1 MVELKPVIVG
11 LILAI
16 VLGILFGILGGTWGM
31 YFGVLLAGLVVGY
44 MVDKDIKDGLI
55 HGALSGAIGGII
67 MAIITIILASTIV
80 AIGMT
85 IAFSVILLI
94 IFWVIFAG
102 IGGVIGVMIKGQ
114 PTKRAAEEPTERA
127 SEEPVPMK
135 SPNIEFKPDNIQ
147 KCLCTTCPVQEE
159 SECVKEKAK
168 TFKEMM
174 QSEGDMMPHPIDVPG
189 MYCAN
194 GKATC
199 EDLDATKMCQC
210 TNCLVWKEND
220 LESAE
225 LKGYFCRDGKA

>member
-1 MVELKPVIVG
+1 MVEWKPVIVG

-31 YFGVLLAGLVVGY
+31 YFGVLLAGLVTGY
-44 MVDKDIKDGLI
+44 MVDRDIRDGMI

-80 AIGMT
+80 TIGMT
-85 IAFSVILLI
+85 IALSVILLI

-114 PTKRAAEEPTERA
+114 TTERTA
-127 SEEPVPMK
+127 KEPVPMK
-135 SPNIEFKPDNIQ
+135 SPNIEFNMNNIQ

-168 TFKEMM
+168 TLKEMM
-174 QSEGDMMPHPIDVPG
+174 QSEGDIMPRPIDVPG
-189 MYCAN
+189 MYCTN

-220 LESAE
+220 LESGE
-225 LKGYFCRDGKA
+225 LKGYFCRDGKAM